1 MLKAIVF
8 DLDNTLVSCSLNFSR
23 LREVLGCPDD
33 MDLLEHASSHP
44 SVTERKRLHAIIIE
58 HEIEDAKSS
67 SLMKGASELLLWMTL
82 AKLYSGVITRNCHQ
96 AAQAKLDANE
106 LKIEVLITREDFP
119 AKPDPTALFHLME
132 CWHLASKE
140 VLYVGDHEYDV
151 LTAKNAGCLS
161 CLITNG
167 DHVAPEQTQADL
179 IFSSLEELHQH
190 IINSGYY

>member
-1 MLKAIVF
+1 
-8 DLDNTLVSCSLNFSR
+8 
-23 LREVLGCPDD
+23 
-33 MDLLEHASSHP
+33 MDLLEHASNHP
-44 SVTERKRLHAIIIE
+44 SVTERKRLHAIIVE

-67 SLMKGASELLLWMTL
+67 FLMKGASELLLWMALT
-82 AKLYSGVITRNCHQ
+82 KLYSGVITRNCHQ

-106 LKIEVLITREDFP
+106 LRIEVLITREDFP

-167 DHVAPEQTQADL
+167 HRVDAQQTQADL

-190 IINSGYY
+190 LILTLEPSSA